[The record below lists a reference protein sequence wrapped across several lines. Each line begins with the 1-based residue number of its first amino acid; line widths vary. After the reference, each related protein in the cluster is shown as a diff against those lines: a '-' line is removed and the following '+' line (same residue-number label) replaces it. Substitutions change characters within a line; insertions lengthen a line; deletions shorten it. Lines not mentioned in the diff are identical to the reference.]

1 MELLKRY
8 KEEIGADLVV
18 TDFNIKDVQLK
29 LPSRKHFWAAR
40 LIDAKVSLQNLQKR
54 KKNLKKDLVTRIIAE
69 APVRITQQTAEIAA
83 ESTDEL
89 VAIND
94 SIKEYELI
102 IEYLE
107 KVEKIMAGMGYD
119 IRNIINIMQM
129 EQL

>member
-8 KEEIGADLVV
+8 REEIGADLVV

-40 LIDAKVSLQNLQKR
+40 LIDAKISLQDLQKR
-54 KKNLKKDLVTRIIAE
+54 KKNLKKDLVKRIIAE
-69 APVRITQQTAEIAA
+69 APVKITQQTAESAA
-83 ESTDEL
+83 ESTEEL
-89 VAIND
+89 ISIND
-94 SIKEYELI
+94 SIKEYELV

-107 KVEKIMAGMGYD
+107 KVERIMAGMGYD

>member
-40 LIDAKVSLQNLQKR
+40 LIDAKISLQDLQKR
-54 KKNLKKDLVTRIIAE
+54 KKNLKKDLVKRIIAE
-69 APVRITQQTAEIAA
+69 APVKITQQTAESAA
-83 ESTDEL
+83 ESTEEL
-89 VAIND
+89 IAIND

-107 KVEKIMAGMGYD
+107 KVERIMAGMGYD

>member
-40 LIDAKVSLQNLQKR
+40 LIDAKISLQDLQKR
-54 KKNLKKDLVTRIIAE
+54 KKNLKKDLVNRIITE
-69 APVRITQQTAEIAA
+69 APVKITQQTAESAA
-83 ESTDEL
+83 ESTEEL
-89 VAIND
+89 ISIND
-94 SIKEYELI
+94 SIKEYELV

-107 KVEKIMAGMGYD
+107 KVERIMAGMGYD

>member
-1 MELLKRY
+1 MDLLKRY

-54 KKNLKKDLVTRIIAE
+54 KKNLKKDLVKRIITE
-69 APVRITQQTAEIAA
+69 APVKITQQTAEIAA
-83 ESTDEL
+83 ESTEEM

>member
-8 KEEIGADLVV
+8 KEEIGADLIV

>member
-1 MELLKRY
+1 VDLLKRY

-40 LIDAKVSLQNLQKR
+40 LIDAKVELQNLQKR
-54 KKNLKKDLVTRIIAE
+54 KKNLKKDLVSRIITE
-69 APVRITQQTAEIAA
+69 APVKITQQTAESAA
-83 ESTDEL
+83 ESTEEL
-89 VAIND
+89 IAIND

-107 KVEKIMAGMGYD
+107 KVERIMAGMGYD

>member
-40 LIDAKVSLQNLQKR
+40 LIDAKISLQDLQKR
-54 KKNLKKDLVTRIIAE
+54 KKNLKKDLVKRIIAE
-69 APVRITQQTAEIAA
+69 APVKITQQTAESAA
-83 ESTDEL
+83 ESTEEL
-89 VAIND
+89 ISIND
-94 SIKEYELI
+94 SIKEYELV

-107 KVEKIMAGMGYD
+107 KVERIMAGMGYD

>member
-18 TDFNIKDVQLK
+18 TDFNIKDVQIK

>member
-1 MELLKRY
+1 MDLLKRY

-40 LIDAKVSLQNLQKR
+40 LIDAKVELQNLQKR
-54 KKNLKKDLVTRIIAE
+54 KKNLKKDLVSRIITE
-69 APVRITQQTAEIAA
+69 APVKITQQTAESAA
-83 ESTDEL
+83 ESTEEL
-89 VAIND
+89 IAIND

-107 KVEKIMAGMGYD
+107 KVERIMAGMGYD